1 MQMALMSHLFPE
13 IPLFIVKQYT
23 LDDFAVSIDI
33 DQEFVFDP
41 KWRSRC
47 TDNEAQLKAVQVGV
61 NTLYNDVDRIYIYT
75 KIRPLPGDY

>member
-33 DQEFVFDP
+33 DQEFVLDP
-41 KWRSRC
+41 KWRSRG
-47 TDNEAQLKAVQVGV
+47 TDNEAQLKAV
-61 NTLYNDVDRIYIYT
+61 
-75 KIRPLPGDY
+75 